1 MGTSERIAELVEPI
15 LLDRGHEL
23 YDVELTGATVRVL
36 VDRQGGVALD
46 DLEQVSREISAVLDD
61 ADPMPDQFYL
71 EVSSP
76 GLERPLRKADHF
88 RGAIGSKVKVKTH
101 PSVEGERR
109 VDGTLVAA
117 DDDGFTVDTETGP
130 RTLGYDDVERAR
142 TVFEWGGQPK
152 PGSSKSTNSKSTNSK
167 STNKKRSAS

>member
-36 VDRQGGVALD
+36 VDREGGVALD
-46 DLEQVSREISAVLDD
+46 DLEQLAREISGVLDE
-61 ADPMPDQFYL
+61 ADPLPERFYL

-76 GLERPLRKADHF
+76 GLERPLRQPKHF
-88 RGAIGSKVKVKTH
+88 QTAVGTKVKVKTL
-101 PSVEGERR
+101 PSVEGDRR
-109 VDGTLVAA
+109 VDGLLAAA
-117 DDDGFTVDTETGP
+117 DDDSVTVETDAGP
-130 RTLGYDDVERAR
+130 RRLAYDDIERAR
-142 TVFEWGGQPK
+142 TVFEWGGNPK
-152 PGSSKSTNSKSTNSK
+152 PGTASKSSSTSKT

>member
-36 VDRQGGVALD
+36 VDREGGVALD
-46 DLEQVSREISAVLDD
+46 DLEQLAREISGVLDE
-61 ADPMPDQFYL
+61 ADPLPDRFYL

-76 GLERPLRKADHF
+76 GLERPLRQPKHF
-88 RGAIGSKVKVKTH
+88 RTAVGTKVKVKTL
-101 PSVEGERR
+101 PTVDGDRR
-109 VDGTLVAA
+109 VDGLLAAA
-117 DDDGFTVDTETGP
+117 DDESVTVETDAGP
-130 RTLGYDDVERAR
+130 RRLAYDDIERAR
-142 TVFEWGGQPK
+142 TVFEWGGAPK
-152 PGSSKSTNSKSTNSK
+152 PGTASKNSTTSKT

>member
-36 VDRQGGVALD
+36 VDREGGVALD
-46 DLEQVSREISAVLDD
+46 DLEQLAREISGVLDE
-61 ADPMPDQFYL
+61 ADPLPDRFYL

-76 GLERPLRKADHF
+76 GLERPLRQPKHF
-88 RGAIGSKVKVKTH
+88 RTAVGTKVKVKTL
-101 PSVEGERR
+101 PTVQGDRR
-109 VDGTLVAA
+109 VDGLLAAA
-117 DDDGFTVDTETGP
+117 DDESVTVETDAGP
-130 RTLGYDDVERAR
+130 RRLAYDDIERAR
-142 TVFEWGGQPK
+142 TVFEWGGNPK
-152 PGSSKSTNSKSTNSK
+152 PGTASKNSSTSKT

>member
-36 VDRQGGVALD
+36 VDREGGVALD
-46 DLEQVSREISAVLDD
+46 DLEQLAREISGVLDE
-61 ADPMPDQFYL
+61 ADPLPDRFYL

-76 GLERPLRKADHF
+76 GLERPLRQPKHF
-88 RGAIGSKVKVKTH
+88 QTAVGTKVKVKTL
-101 PSVEGERR
+101 PSVEGDRR
-109 VDGTLVAA
+109 VDGLLAAA
-117 DDDGFTVDTETGP
+117 DDDTVTVETDAGP
-130 RTLGYDDVERAR
+130 RRLAYDDIERAR
-142 TVFEWGGQPK
+142 TVFEWGGNPK
-152 PGSSKSTNSKSTNSK
+152 PGTANKNSSTSKT

>member
-36 VDRQGGVALD
+36 VDREGGVALD
-46 DLEQVSREISAVLDD
+46 DLEQLAREISGVLDE
-61 ADPMPDQFYL
+61 ADPLPDRFYL

-76 GLERPLRKADHF
+76 GLERPLRQPKHF
-88 RGAIGSKVKVKTH
+88 QTAVGTKVKVKTL
-101 PSVEGERR
+101 PSVEGDRR
-109 VDGTLVAA
+109 VDGLLAAA
-117 DDDGFTVDTETGP
+117 DDDTVTVETDAGP
-130 RTLGYDDVERAR
+130 RRLAYDDIERAR
-142 TVFEWGGQPK
+142 TVFEWGGNPK
-152 PGSSKSTNSKSTNSK
+152 PGTASKNSSTSKT

>member
-15 LLDRGHEL
+15 LLDRGHAL

-46 DLEQVSREISAVLDD
+46 DLEQVSREISAALDD

-76 GLERPLRKADHF
+76 GLERPLRRPDHF
-88 RGAIGSKVKVKTH
+88 QKAVGTKVKVKTH
-101 PSVEGERR
+101 PTVEGERR

-117 DDDGFTVDTETGP
+117 DDDSFTVDTEAGP

-152 PGSSKSTNSKSTNSK
+152 PNSNSKSSTSK
-167 STNKKRSAS
+167 SSTNKKRSNS